1 MAFLPH
7 RPCIW
12 QSLGRASHPEATDPL
27 AAADT
32 KLVVSVIGCAGR
44 RVSVGE
50 SKLRQR
56 TYPRSSFTARFPEFR
71 SSARSAGVELVLVLH
86 ATASSASVTTRLPSF
101 RRVSVETRPSTG
113 RSRFAIQTVVFAD
126 EPEKQMEKAKALEP
140 TS

>member
-12 QSLGRASHPEATDPL
+12 QSLGRASDPEATDPL

-32 KLVVSVIGCAGR
+32 KLVVLVIGCAGR

-50 SKLRQR
+50 SNLCQR
-56 TYPRSSFTARFPEFR
+56 TCPSPSFTARFPEFT

-86 ATASSASVTTRLPSF
+86 ATASSASVSTRLPSF
-101 RRVSVETRPSTG
+101 SRVSVEPRPSTG
-113 RSRFAIQTVVFAD
+113 WSRFAVQTVVFAD
-126 EPEKQMEKAKALEP
+126 ESEKQMEKAKALEP
-140 TS
+140 SS